1 MEFDLSAFKAFQAEQ
16 QPANKQTGKTILCCN
31 QRTGGFVFVK
41 LSSEPAPQ
49 IGDLVVVQGSGDYLR
64 VETFYGQPMVG
75 VIVPAIEWLRSKD
88 SDDSFQ

>member
-16 QPANKQTGKTILCCN
+16 QPANKQTGETLLCRN

-49 IGDLVVVQGSGDYLR
+49 IGDLVAVQDSGDILR
-64 VETFYGQPMVG
+64 AETFTGQPVVG
-75 VIVPAIEWLRSKD
+75 VIVPA
-88 SDDSFQ
+88 DDFFQE